1 MLITPIKEF
10 APLESLQQQ
19 FKSKVDSW
27 SSDKPLTENTL
38 KVPDEQDFA
47 LNNIQMNMSKEEV
60 EEKLGKAKRVTSN
73 EYGTNW
79 HTYYSDDYRS
89 FVMVSYIK
97 DKVNGLYSN
106 QNVIS
111 SKSKIKYNSP
121 KDTVRDRLGD
131 PISTKQKGHINI
143 DVQDSE
149 FDNFKKDNIYTTAFY
164 DKHNQNHLTALLLI
178 SEEMEN
184 RLQQQYGAPSDN
196 LAKSFELQNFD
207 LVNAERVQHG
217 LNTLDYSTTI
227 SDTARKHSTDMA
239 ENNYFNHDNL
249 SGDSPFDRLES
260 DGHDFNAAGENL
272 AYGQQSSIY
281 AHQGLMNSL
290 GHRKNILKK
299 EFRTLGVGVDFNE
312 PVSYTHLTLP
322 TKRIV

>member
-1 MLITPIKEF
+1 MLIVLITPIKEF

-97 DKVNGLYSN
+97 EKVNGLYSN

-227 SDTARKHSTDMA
+227 SDTTRKHSTDMA

-312 PVSYTHLTLP
+312 QRQPYWTENYTG
-322 TKRIV
+322 